1 MQFSR
6 RHWLAAALSQATLA
20 TLGGC
25 GGGDA
30 DYWDEFQ
37 PRAATANDLADQT
50 FEFRDF
56 SYGAV
61 FDPSLSTTPTRLAFL
76 GSTAD
81 GIGWRLPFS
90 LTARSATSSGTA
102 TLQGDRLELQ
112 FQSADP
118 ALPFTV
124 ARPLAFRAT
133 ADVSDG
139 RIQLLNL
146 ETGTSQ
152 TSAPR

>member
-1 MQFSR
+1 MQFFR
-6 RHWLAAALSQATLA
+6 RHWLATALSVAVLTTLCA
-20 TLGGC
+20 C
-25 GGGDA
+25 GGGDD

-61 FDPSLSTTPTRLAFL
+61 FDASLSSTPTRLAFL
-76 GSTAD
+76 GSTPV
-81 GIGWRLPFS
+81 GTGWRLPFS

-102 TLQGDRLELQ
+102 TLEDDQLMLQ
-112 FQSADP
+112 FQTPDP
-118 ALPFTV
+118 ALPFTT
-124 ARPLAFRAT
+124 AKPLSFRVT

-139 RIQLLNL
+139 RIQLLNT
-146 ETGTSQ
+146 ENGVSQ